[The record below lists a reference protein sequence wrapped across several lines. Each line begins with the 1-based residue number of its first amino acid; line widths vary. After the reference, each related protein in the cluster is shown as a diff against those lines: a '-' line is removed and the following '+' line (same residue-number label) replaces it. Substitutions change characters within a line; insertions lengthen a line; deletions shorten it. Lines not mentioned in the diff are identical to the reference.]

1 MHEPYQDE
9 AHEASEETG
18 LLGAG
23 AEESDA
29 DGLVRQRTDSW
40 IGWEDFN
47 DIPPWRRPSV
57 LWLLGPYALFTLAF
71 GGSLVPKLNLIID
84 LVCNKYFSDRAASD
98 PTLIF
103 TPVILG
109 GENPQCRIPE
119 VQSSVSTF
127 ILVLSVI
134 VGLLSAYTAP
144 KLGSLSDRY
153 GRKYMMAI
161 CSAGGVVGEIVI
173 ILAAKFPE
181 VIHYKWL
188 ILGSVIDGLC
198 GSFTAG
204 SVLSHSYTSDCTP
217 PSKRS
222 VAIGYLHACLFS
234 GLAFGPLI
242 AAYLVEK
249 TGSLLSIFYITL
261 GCHVA
266 FILFVTLIIPE
277 SLSRRKQLIA
287 REKHAKEEQA
297 VAEAPAV
304 FSSYSNASFAPQV
317 DTFIHTLRTVNPFGP
332 LKVLAPPGPGNA
344 RLRRNLI
351 TLAAIDMVLLGA
363 AMSSGTITILY
374 SQYIFGWGT
383 VESSRFVSLT
393 STVRFLVLMAIFP
406 VVNYFFRVRPN
417 ARRRRESGGLA
428 VAERNAGADGLD
440 IWVLRT
446 ALVSDVVGLTGY
458 VFVRTAPLFVLC
470 GVITAF
476 GGLGSATIQSAITKH
491 VPPERVG
498 QLLGAI
504 GQLHALSRVFAPLL
518 FNGLYAATVKQFPQ
532 AFFVLLAVLFGFVL
546 LASFLVRP
554 HVYMDEDDQEG
565 PTPPSSERPDELVRQ
580 DELEDD
586 ELIPATAGS

>member
-1 MHEPYQDE
+1 M
-9 AHEASEETG
+9 
-18 LLGAG
+18 
-23 AEESDA
+23 
-29 DGLVRQRTDSW
+29 
-40 IGWEDFN
+40 
-47 DIPPWRRPSV
+47 
-57 LWLLGPYALFTLAF
+57 
-71 GGSLVPKLNLIID
+71 
-84 LVCNKYFSDRAASD
+84 
-98 PTLIF
+98 
-103 TPVILG
+103 
-109 GENPQCRIPE
+109 
-119 VQSSVSTF
+119 STF

-161 CSAGGVVGEIVI
+161 CSAGGVLGEIII

-188 ILGSVIDGLC
+188 ILGSVVDGLS

-222 VAIGYLHACLFS
+222 VSIGYLHACLFS

-266 FILFVTLIIPE
+266 FILFVSFIIPE
-277 SLSRRKQLIA
+277 SLSKRKQLIA
-287 REKHAKEEQA
+287 REKHAKEQESE
-297 VAEAPAV
+297 AEPPV
-304 FSSYSNASFAPQV
+304 ILGGRVPLGQQL
-317 DTFIHTLRTVNPFGP
+317 DRTIHVLKTVNPFAP
-332 LKVLAPPGPGNA
+332 LKVLAPPGRGNA
-344 RLRRNLI
+344 SLRRNLI

-363 AMSSGTITILY
+363 AMSSGTVTILY
-374 SQYIFGWGT
+374 SQYMFGWGT

-393 STVRFLVLMAIFP
+393 STVRFFVLMAIFP
-406 VVNYFFRVRPN
+406 VVNYVFRTRPH
-417 ARRRRESGGLA
+417 ARRRRDAGG
-428 VAERNAGADGLD
+428 VAPAEKNAGADGLD

-446 ALVSDVVGLTGY
+446 ALLSDVVGAFGY
-458 VFVRTAPLFVLC
+458 IFVRTAPLFVLC

-504 GQLHALSRVFAPLL
+504 GQLHALSRVFAPIL
-518 FNGLYAATVKQFPQ
+518 FNGLYSATVKKFPQ
-532 AFFVLLAVLFGFVL
+532 AFFVLLSTLFGLVL
-546 LASFLVRP
+546 LASLLVRP
-554 HVYMDEDDQEG
+554 HGESCVYH
-565 PTPPSSERPDELVRQ
+565 
-580 DELEDD
+580 
-586 ELIPATAGS
+586 GSCFM